1 LQKLVGL
8 KLRFQLSPENK
19 VTRVDGLKELNDR
32 MQSGGNSVRGMAAEV
47 IRRFFN
53 QQFFRD
59 IIEMGMFPKDP
70 VKIGDKWTEMRQVN
84 MGLYGVGTPIEL
96 TYLFRGWQRRDG
108 TNCAR
113 IDFTGLLKPGA
124 PPPPRGTNQPPGRPM
139 VMRGGSGEE
148 GTLQGQTWYNP

>member
-1 LQKLVGL
+1 
-8 KLRFQLSPENK
+8 
-19 VTRVDGLKELNDR
+19 
-32 MQSGGNSVRGMAAEV
+32 
-47 IRRFFN
+47 
-53 QQFFRD
+53 
-59 IIEMGMFPKDP
+59 PKDP

-148 GTLQGQTWYNP
+148 GTLQGQTWYNPDLELGVETSYGQTITRRSTTSRFPNPRRVMKTGAGGTNTVVVTDPSGAPPDGSSPPP